1 MSCEPEK
8 CGTLPA
14 CEGCPSN
21 TKEKKK
27 APPHQ
32 SGQEMKQ
39 QNIKMVFAV
48 VSGKGGVG
56 KSSVTGLLAAAAR
69 RQGLSVGVLDA
80 DITGPSMPRM
90 FGVQGGVLGDGE
102 HMLPASTVTG
112 IKLISVNLLLEEE
125 DSPVIWRGPILGG
138 VVQQF
143 WNDVEWGDLDVLFID
158 MPPGTGDVPLTVFQ
172 SLPVDGIFVVTTPQ
186 DLVGMIVRKAVKMAE
201 MMHIPV
207 LGAVENMAYAL
218 CPDCGKKIYLFGEG
232 ETAKQLDALGLP
244 LLASMPI
251 RPETARL
258 CDQGMVEMADAPE
271 IERVVDV
278 VLQQLK

>member
-39 QNIKMVFAV
+39 QNIKKVFAV

-143 WNDVEWGDLDVLFID
+143 WNDVEWGIWTFCSSTCRR
-158 MPPGTGDVPLTVFQ
+158 GRATC
-172 SLPVDGIFVVTTPQ
+172 
-186 DLVGMIVRKAVKMAE
+186 R
-201 MMHIPV
+201 
-207 LGAVENMAYAL
+207 
-218 CPDCGKKIYLFGEG
+218 
-232 ETAKQLDALGLP
+232 
-244 LLASMPI
+244 
-251 RPETARL
+251 
-258 CDQGMVEMADAPE
+258 
-271 IERVVDV
+271 
-278 VLQQLK
+278 